1 MAQRKPAAGRP
12 SPFEFKSLRLA
23 GSNRPARPVTI
34 ENRGQSLES
43 AQREAKKKLEEIYAE
58 EDRLQAEAA
67 ARAAAELEAE
77 SNDAPEPAAPALVIT
92 EPEPVPEPAA
102 PVASSTPDAI
112 QLAQISTSLSATL
125 AQAIPL
131 MERLERLVAAAD
143 ERAAAAEANEAKAAV
158 DREANTKL
166 AKQAVEMV
174 QGVASE
180 AVRTVNQLHERVN
193 DVEVKV
199 GKFETTVDAKR
210 DVVENAASLVVDVK
224 AEVTSMAAAEFSRLE
239 EDLRLDNSLIAGSVG
254 TDQRQIEQYLDKVRQ
269 QPNLT
274 STVEITDAMRAQ
286 YRAVLAQRTEN
297 QAALNPTAVQSFELG
312 ADPGD
317 GTPFQ

>member
-1 MAQRKPAAGRP
+1 MAKKKPTAGRP
-12 SPFEFKSLRLA
+12 TDYEFKSVKLP
-23 GSNRPARPVTI
+23 GSNRPARPITI
-34 ENRGQSLES
+34 PNTGQGLDAATRQAKQKLLE
-43 AQREAKKKLEEIYAE
+43 LNAE
-58 EDRLQAEAA
+58 EDRLQAEAE

-92 EPEPVPEPAA
+92 EPEPEPKPAA
-102 PVASSTPDAI
+102 PAASPTPDAM
-112 QLAQISTSLSATL
+112 QLAQMATSLSATL
-125 AQAIPL
+125 AQAMAL
-131 MERLERLVAAAD
+131 EERLQRLNA
-143 ERAAAAEANEAKAAV
+143 ESEQRLIAAEAAEAKAEQRMEAALAV
-158 DREANTKL
+158 TRNTAEIQNKANESTAQNIRDLQEANNKAIIAL
-166 AKQAVEMV
+166 GE
-174 QGVASE
+174 
-180 AVRTVNQLHERVN
+180 
-193 DVEVKV
+193 
-199 GKFETTVDAKR
+199 FTTTADAKR